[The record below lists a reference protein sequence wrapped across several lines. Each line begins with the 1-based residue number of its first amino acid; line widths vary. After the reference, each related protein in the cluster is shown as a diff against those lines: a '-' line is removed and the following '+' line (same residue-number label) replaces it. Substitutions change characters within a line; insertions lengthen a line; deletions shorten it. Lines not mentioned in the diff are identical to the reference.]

1 MIRVDVKDIVN
12 LSEGILENR
21 EFYNI
26 PVEGVSID
34 TREINKNNLYIP
46 IVGEKFDGHKFV
58 LDAIEKGA
66 SACLWNKNIDIP
78 DLDFPFILVDD
89 TLKAL
94 QILSKNYKDSIE
106 DLTLIG
112 ITGSNGKTT
121 TKDIMEGV
129 LSRKFKTYKTQGN
142 LNNHI
147 GVPLTLLELDKDT
160 KIGIIE
166 MGTDGFG
173 QIEELTHI
181 VNPDIAMI
189 TNIGKSHLDLLKNKE
204 NVARAKFE
212 ILDGLKSNGHFIYNN
227 DDDTLNKVIIEY
239 DIKQDLINY
248 GVIESSDYRLE
259 LIEEGIEG
267 IKFKVY
273 EGDTSFELFLPML
286 GRHNMYNAA
295 CAIIVARILDLTYDE
310 IQDGFYNIK
319 KTDMRNDIM
328 EAENF
333 TILNDA
339 YKSNP
344 SSLLAAL
351 DTLESIKGFES
362 KAVVLGDMLDLGD
375 EVESIHEE
383 VGKKIKPEVVDQ
395 IFTMGDLA
403 KHISIGAKENFESEN
418 IYHSNTKEELIDNIN
433 KYMTKDSLVL
443 FKASRSVSLEDVIN
457 QFIKD

>member
-58 LDAIEKGA
+58 LEAIEKGA

-78 DLDFPFILVDD
+78 DLDFPFILVED
-89 TLKAL
+89 TLEAL
-94 QILSKNYKDSIE
+94 KILAVNYKNTIE
-106 DLTLIG
+106 NLKLIG

-129 LSRKFKTYKTQGN
+129 ISKKYKTVKTKGN
-142 LNNHI
+142 FNNMI
-147 GVPLTLLELDKDT
+147 GVPLTLLSLNHDT
-160 KIGIIE
+160 EVGIIE

-173 QIEELTHI
+173 QIKELTNM

-227 DDDTLNKVIIEY
+227 DDDTLNKVIKEY

-248 GVIESSDYRLE
+248 GVVESSDYRLE

-267 IKFKVY
+267 IKFKIY
-273 EGDTSFELFLPML
+273 EGDISSELSLPML

-295 CAIIVARILDLTYDE
+295 CAIIVARILGLTYDE

-344 SSLLAAL
+344 NSLLAAL

-395 IFTMGDLA
+395 IFTIGDLG
-403 KHISIGAKENFESEN
+403 KHIAMGALENFNSEN
-418 IYHSNTKEELIDNIN
+418 LYHANTKKELVDKIN
-433 KYMTKDSLVL
+433 KYMNKDSLVL

-457 QFIKD
+457 KFIKD

>member
-78 DLDFPFILVDD
+78 DLDFPFILVED
-89 TLKAL
+89 TLEAL
-94 QILSKNYKDSIE
+94 KTLAVNYKNTIE
-106 DLTLIG
+106 NLKLIG

-129 LSRKFKTYKTQGN
+129 MSKKYKTVKTKGN
-142 LNNHI
+142 FNNMI
-147 GVPLTLLELDKDT
+147 GVPLTLLSLNHDT
-160 KIGIIE
+160 EVGIIE

-173 QIEELTHI
+173 QIKELTNM

-227 DDDTLNKVIIEY
+227 DDDTLNKVIKEY

-267 IKFKVY
+267 IKFKIY
-273 EGDTSFELFLPML
+273 EGDISSELSLPML

-295 CAIIVARILDLTYDE
+295 CAIIVARILGLTYDE

-344 SSLLAAL
+344 NSLLAAL

-395 IFTMGDLA
+395 IFTIGDLA
-403 KHISIGAKENFESEN
+403 KHIAMGALENFNSEN
-418 IYHSNTKEELIDNIN
+418 LYHANTKKELVDKIN
-433 KYMTKDSLVL
+433 KYMNKDSLVL
-443 FKASRSVSLEDVIN
+443 FKASRSV
-457 QFIKD
+457 